1 MLGTEV
7 MENSTGTL
15 TANMV
20 NVELPPFVSSKSD
33 SEIAAFYVHKSLYEY
48 NTILHVYKTNKKW
61 WVRFSGQVY
70 LELDDFEKAGEA
82 VLAITR
88 ELNKEA

>member
-1 MLGTEV
+1 

-20 NVELPPFVSSKSD
+20 NVELPSFISSKSD
-33 SEIAAFYVHKSLYEY
+33 GEIAAFYLRKSLYEY

-61 WVRFSGQVY
+61 WVRLSGQVY
-70 LELDDFEKAGEA
+70 LELDDFQKAGEA